1 MCVSLLSK
9 DTGHLGL
16 AMISLSLKCSP
27 PQDNSCLS
35 ALSLN
40 SLLFP
45 DKPKHTV
52 TIKKLFISNRYKVHL
67 NDMVVNI

>member
-35 ALSLN
+35 ALSL
-40 SLLFP
+40 FP